1 MNNYKHSTNKCLC
14 ELPFILCGPSGDIEV
29 YEDTNPELIEHI
41 LAICN
46 ICNVTLRIIKR
57 ETLCP
62 VCNKPL
68 TRNGCKSD
76 YINTTDELHL
86 QKYNHRK
93 CENSS
98 CIASAK
104 SIKEKDCIYT
114 KSVQEKS
121 VLINLVNYESY
132 EKKSEEIANQT
143 GAKPHRST
151 LFYYHKKYST
161 ALFEYLEHLQFKRIE
176 QLNIKA
182 SGIYCFDEQYVFVNK
197 KLYLR
202 LTLIDYHSKLIMGD
216 SLVCEEDYNNQSIQE
231 FLEKSLKDQPIKVIV
246 TDGRKGYKSIIE
258 AVGAIQHRC
267 FFHIMQNLMT
277 PLTKYINKKNRRI
290 KTLKRKINDKEEKI
304 TNIKA
309 VKKNYPGRTPY
320 SDKKTIRQEK
330 RIKKY
335 EGKIKDYNNEI
346 KEIEKELKK
355 IDKEKER
362 VHKIWESK
370 TFKEAKRRYNTIHN
384 QKDQLNPIIAS
395 FLDRIESKLDVMLNH
410 LENESIPATNNR
422 VENYYRTTLPG
433 YQKRIYRTL
442 DGLKRRIREQQ
453 IRWIHRNVLNQNTPL
468 NYQTTYN

>member
-1 MNNYKHSTNKCLC
+1 MNTYKHSTDKCLS
-14 ELPFILCGPSGDIEV
+14 ELPFIFCGPSGDVEV
-29 YEDTNPELIEHI
+29 YEDTNPKLIEHL
-41 LAICN
+41 LAICK
-46 ICNVTLRIIKR
+46 ICNKKLRIIKR
-57 ETLCP
+57 ETICH

-76 YINTTDELHL
+76 YINNTDELRL
-86 QKYNHRK
+86 QKYNHRN
-93 CENSS
+93 CDNSS
-98 CIASAK
+98 CMASAK
-104 SIKEKDCIYT
+104 SIKEKNCTYT

-132 EKKSEEIANQT
+132 EKKSEEIANQM

-161 ALFEYLEHLQFKRIE
+161 ELFEYLEHLQFKRIKE
-176 QLNIKA
+176 LDIKA

-202 LTLIDYHSKLIMGD
+202 LTLIDYHNKLIMGD
-216 SLVCEEDYNNQSIQE
+216 LLVCEEDYNNQTIQE
-231 FLEKSLKDQPIKVIV
+231 FLEESLKDQPVEVIV

-277 PLTKYINKKNRRI
+277 PLTKYINRKNRRI
-290 KTLKRKINDKEEKI
+290 KTLKGKIKDNKEKI
-304 TNIKA
+304 ANIKA
-309 VKKNYPGRTPY
+309 VKKIYTGRTPY

-335 EGKIKDYNNEI
+335 ENKIKDYKKEI
-346 KEIEKELKK
+346 KEIEKELKE

-370 TFKEAKRRYNTIHN
+370 TFKQAKRRYNTIHN

-410 LENESIPATNNR
+410 LENESIPATNNT
-422 VENYYRTTLPG
+422 VENYYRTTLPRC
-433 YQKRIYRTL
+433 QKRIYRTL
-442 DGLKRRIREQQ
+442 EGLKRRIREQQ
-453 IRWIHRNVLNQNTPL
+453 IRWTHRNILNQNTPL